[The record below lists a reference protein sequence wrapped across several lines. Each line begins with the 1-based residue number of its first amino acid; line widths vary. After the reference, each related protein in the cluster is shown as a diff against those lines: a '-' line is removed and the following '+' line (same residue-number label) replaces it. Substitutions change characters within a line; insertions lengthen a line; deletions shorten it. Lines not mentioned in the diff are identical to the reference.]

1 MELMQEFRA
10 FFIQSLKRLIQKLN
24 KALDRVST
32 FSLLNGKTRRKV
44 VLVALVVL
52 VTVASSLFLFN
63 SILGQLV
70 FRSTFSSYGAVKAF
84 GVGVYWDSNCSLPVS
99 SIDWGLV
106 EPGLASNVTFYI
118 RNEGNYAVTLFLE
131 AENWDPENASDYL
144 TLKWDY
150 AGQIIGLDEIVGVT
164 LSLWASP
171 DIADVADFRFDVVIS
186 GTG

>member
-1 MELMQEFRA
+1 MELTEELVA
-10 FFIQSLKRLIQKLN
+10 FFMQFLKRLVSKLN
-24 KALDRVST
+24 KAVGRVSM
-32 FSLLNGKTRRKV
+32 FSFLTGKTRQKV

-52 VTVASSLFLFN
+52 VSVASCLFLFN

-84 GVGVYWDSNCSLPVS
+84 GVGAYWDSNCSLPVS

-106 EPGLASNVTFYI
+106 EPGLASEVTFYI
-118 RNEGNYAVTLFLE
+118 KNEGNYAVTLFLG
-131 AENWDPENASDYL
+131 AENWNPENTSDYL
-144 TLKWDY
+144 TLNWDY
-150 AGQIIGLDEIVGVT
+150 AGQTIDLDKTIPVT

-171 DIADVADFRFDVVIS
+171 DIEDVADFRFDVIIS